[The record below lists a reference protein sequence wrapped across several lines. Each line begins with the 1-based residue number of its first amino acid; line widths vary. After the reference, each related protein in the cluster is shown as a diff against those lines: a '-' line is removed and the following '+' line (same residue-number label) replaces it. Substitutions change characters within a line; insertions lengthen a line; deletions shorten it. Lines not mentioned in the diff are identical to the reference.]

1 MMGCNRRVVKIDPNV
16 NYYRA
21 CAECLEAHEKCVEA
35 GADPAARPEQCIGC
49 PFEDEE
55 DAHPLCGGI
64 GKQILDRQ

>member
-16 NYYRA
+16 DYYRA
-21 CAECLEAHEKCVEA
+21 CAECLEAHEKWVEA
-35 GADPAARPEQCIGC
+35 GADPATRPEQCIGC

-55 DAHPLCGGI
+55 DTHPLCGGI